1 MQILAKRANMSNMNT
16 NMFAN
21 WNYTNRWTDG

>member
-1 MQILAKRANMSNMNT
+1 MSNMNT

-21 WNYTNRWTDG
+21 WNYTNGWTDG